1 MNGEGGKRR
10 EERKQRC
17 AAPPVCRFVN
27 FLKLNHY
34 LSLLNAFPGP
44 RIPTSGRVY
53 QHQHQQPLMPLV
65 ARSRALLCHSLPS
78 SPSPSYPL
86 SLSLSLLVPRS
97 IHVLRLMTDSWPR
110 KKVCKSAGTRQTEIH
125 GSKCAAIVHTRSE
138 GASGLTETGGGWI
151 VEKERRTDRGSNE
164 QNRAGRE
171 RERQRDKR
179 EEPGGARW

>member
-1 MNGEGGKRR
+1 MCSPARVPFRQFFKIKSLSVLVKCISRPPNTHLWPRVPAPAP
-10 EERKQRC
+10 
-17 AAPPVCRFVN
+17 AAVDAAGRAFARAIVP
-27 FLKLNHY
+27 LS
-34 LSLLNAFPGP
+34 SLL
-44 RIPTSGRVY
+44 
-53 QHQHQQPLMPLV
+53 PLPLV
-65 ARSRALLCHSLPS
+65 P
-78 SPSPSYPL
+78 PL
-86 SLSLSLLVPRS
+86 SISLSLLVPRS